1 MGNQL
6 QITLVRSL
14 IGRVPKHRKTA
25 KALGLRRPNRS
36 VIKKDTPQI
45 RGMIK
50 QIEFMVDVKEIEQ

>member
-25 KALGLRRPNRS
+25 KALGLQRPNRS